1 MKTESG
7 TEGWGVGVSGVFG
20 ARGTVWAEALR
31 VLKPRGGL
39 GVYQSG
45 WHRRGEIES
54 TGKPGLAMQF
64 ELQVEVGESPLKDC
78 EVPQRSALEHF
89 DSVFTEE
96 SGVEMRVTCRGS
108 TEASRERNGAKP
120 GRVAVREEG
129 GRSLR

>member
-20 ARGTVWAEALR
+20 ARGTVWAEALG

-45 WHRRGEIES
+45 WHWRGETES
-54 TGKPGLAMQF
+54 TGKPGLAKQF

-96 SGVEMRVTCRGS
+96 SGVEMRVTVPRKQGS
-108 TEASRERNGAKP
+108 IKGEEWGEAR
-120 GRVAVREEG
+120 EG
-129 GRSLR
+129 GRQGGRRQISR